1 MYSYRYASI
10 SQLYPNSVNIEHQNT
25 FSTIM
30 KSWKRLY
37 RYLPLDQNPL
47 SEVEE
52 RKNEQKPLER
62 PARALRPCIFSKIN
76 LLVLVLALSNFGLL
90 SLLLCENKAT
100 QSPPGYSMFSIKAA
114 AGVHD

>member
-1 MYSYRYASI
+1 
-10 SQLYPNSVNIEHQNT
+10 
-25 FSTIM
+25 M
-30 KSWKRLY
+30 KSWKRLH

-47 SEVEE
+47 SEE

-62 PARALRPCIFSKIN
+62 HARALRPCTFSKIN
-76 LLVLVLALSNFGLL
+76 LLVLVLALSNVGLL